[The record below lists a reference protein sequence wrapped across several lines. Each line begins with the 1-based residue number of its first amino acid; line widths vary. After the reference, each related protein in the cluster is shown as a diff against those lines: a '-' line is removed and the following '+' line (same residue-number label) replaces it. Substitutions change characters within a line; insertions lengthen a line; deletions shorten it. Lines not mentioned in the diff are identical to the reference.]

1 MQTRPRSLD
10 QNITKLVYI
19 LVVQSAGGALIRE
32 ARLRAGLTQAEL
44 AGRAGTAQPSIARW
58 ENGNSSMKLDD
69 VLRLIRL
76 CDLDLEFSLVENGAH
91 STAKGVGPAV
101 ERVLDT
107 QVPSGGSSTVERIVD
122 AAVECLIEVGWE
134 KTTVSE
140 VAARAGLSR
149 PTVYSYF
156 SSREDLLFAVSS
168 AAAQRISEQLM
179 SVAEAGTNSGAE
191 FVVESVVTV
200 VMGYRRDPAA
210 SLLGLIRP
218 GEILDAAAVEVSRAA
233 LLPLLNWE
241 PQLADELDEIAE
253 TVMRFVVSLMVDDG
267 SRCRTDEGLRA
278 YLYRRLIPSLQI

>member
-1 MQTRPRSLD
+1 M
-10 QNITKLVYI
+10 
-19 LVVQSAGGALIRE
+19 QSAGGALIRE

-91 STAKGVGPAV
+91 STTKGVGPAA

-107 QVPSGGSSTVERIVD
+107 QVPSAGSSTVERIVD

-156 SSREDLLFAVSS
+156 SSRDDLLFAVSS

>member
-1 MQTRPRSLD
+1 
-10 QNITKLVYI
+10 
-19 LVVQSAGGALIRE
+19 
-32 ARLRAGLTQAEL
+32 
-44 AGRAGTAQPSIARW
+44 
-58 ENGNSSMKLDD
+58 MKLDD

-91 STAKGVGPAV
+91 STTKGVGPAA

-107 QVPSGGSSTVERIVD
+107 QVPSAGSSTVERIVD

-156 SSREDLLFAVSS
+156 SSRDDLLFAVSS

-278 YLYRRLIPSLQI
+278 YLYRRLVPSLQI

>member
-1 MQTRPRSLD
+1 M
-10 QNITKLVYI
+10 
-19 LVVQSAGGALIRE
+19 QSAGGALIRA
-32 ARLRAGLTQAEL
+32 ARRRAGLTQADL

-69 VLRLIRL
+69 VLRLVRL
-76 CDLDLEFSLVENGAH
+76 CDLDLEFSLVDLGAH
-91 STAKGVGPAV
+91 SAAKGGGPDV
-101 ERVLDT
+101 ERALDR
-107 QVPSGGSSTVERIVD
+107 QVRSGGLSTVERIVD
-122 AAVECLIEVGWE
+122 AAVECLIDVGWE

-149 PTVYSYF
+149 PTVYAYF
-156 SSREDLLFAVSS
+156 GSRDDLLFAVST
-168 AAAQRISEQLM
+168 AAAQRISDKLM
-179 SVAEAGTNSGAE
+179 SVAAAGTNSGAE

-200 VMGYRRDPAA
+200 VMEYRRDPAA

-218 GEILDAAAVEVSRAA
+218 GEVLDAAAVEVSRAA

-267 SRCRTDEGLRA
+267 SRCQTDDGLRA
-278 YLYRRLIPSLQI
+278 YLYRRLIPALQI